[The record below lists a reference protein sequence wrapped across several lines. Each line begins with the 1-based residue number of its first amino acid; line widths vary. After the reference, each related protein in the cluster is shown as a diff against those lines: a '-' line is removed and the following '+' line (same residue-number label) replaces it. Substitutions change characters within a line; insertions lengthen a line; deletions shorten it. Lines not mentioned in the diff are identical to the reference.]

1 MNDEL
6 ASKWQAACAAVEHA
20 VGIEDA
26 DRELRAF
33 VDEALSGHV
42 SRVEVVALLT
52 AALDRGDPWEALAY
66 SFHVLRW
73 PELMSALD
81 VRRPAM
87 TSRKE
92 TVWGHL
98 RDAFEGA
105 WEDRDMFPSLSG
117 KVS

>member
-1 MNDEL
+1 
-6 ASKWQAACAAVEHA
+6 
-20 VGIEDA
+20 
-26 DRELRAF
+26 
-33 VDEALSGHV
+33 
-42 SRVEVVALLT
+42 
-52 AALDRGDPWEALAY
+52 
-66 SFHVLRW
+66 
-73 PELMSALD
+73 
-81 VRRPAM
+81 M